1 MCRFVRREGPV
12 ASALPADDCAAALAA
27 DEAQRW
33 LGRKRLSKVQLACES
48 LYEKIFERKVI

>member
-1 MCRFVRREGPV
+1 MKLEIEITAFEKEALRR
-12 ASALPADDCAAALAA
+12 AIAALAA